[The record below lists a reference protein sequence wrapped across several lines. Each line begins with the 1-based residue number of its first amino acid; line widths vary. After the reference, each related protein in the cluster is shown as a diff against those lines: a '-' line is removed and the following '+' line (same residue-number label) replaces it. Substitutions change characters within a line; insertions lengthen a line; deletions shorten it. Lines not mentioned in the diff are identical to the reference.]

1 MIKLKIAKNIQL
13 SKFVKIDI
21 IILQRKTILKLEKK
35 LNDTKIIDKEN
46 KKQKKRTLFK
56 FP

>member
-13 SKFVKIDI
+13 SKFVKIVI